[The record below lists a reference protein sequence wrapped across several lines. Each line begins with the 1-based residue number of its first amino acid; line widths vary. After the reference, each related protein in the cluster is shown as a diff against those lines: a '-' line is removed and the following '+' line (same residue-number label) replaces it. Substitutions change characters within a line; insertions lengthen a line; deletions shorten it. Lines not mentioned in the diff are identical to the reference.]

1 MYVKISLQ
9 KGKKTP
15 LISLIKFSFIV
26 STNQL
31 NKPQKWS
38 SHCGARGSAA
48 SRHSEFKRI
57 WCCLSC
63 RIDPNC
69 GNCSSDLIPGV
80 GTPYADSQKKKK
92 KKKNQPLHILGSNF
106 IVLFSSRDNANIHIC
121 TTFANN
127 HLLVHSF

>member
-92 KKKNQPLHILGSNF
+92 KKKINPSTYLIPIL
-106 IVLFSSRDNANIHIC
+106 LFYFLLGTMLISIYVQHLQII
-121 TTFANN
+121 TF
-127 HLLVHSF
+127 